1 MLLGSFG
8 LYEADNSYFRLPIMN
23 DKNEV
28 FCYSDVKDAKIL
40 LGAYRSEKDQLSCI
54 VGLKT
59 HRMKNSNP
67 LIGYI
72 L

>member
-1 MLLGSFG
+1 
-8 LYEADNSYFRLPIMN
+8 MN
-23 DKNEV
+23 DKNEA